1 MKTEKILE
9 MMNKV
14 IGCMTAEERADMEL
28 YTNAVGKKLTTDTFT
43 DGTFINTTSFAI
55 AEVMRVLKIE
65 LAKEQEKATG
75 TSKQATVIKA
85 VIKATEKRMHR
96 EFYSHIVDGKQYV
109 CDGFRL
115 FAFNQICESVPIDKE
130 SKSSYAEILNDR
142 MRQENIGELTLPS
155 RGKLAAYVKAE
166 KARLKVVQKE
176 VNINDIPYNFGEGLP
191 MVSAELMLSVM
202 DGISNG
208 KWYYNGTKTPVLIIG
223 ENGNAL
229 LMPMNKKG
237 MTMEDKATEL

>member
-1 MKTEKILE
+1 METETMIE

-14 IGCMTAEERADMEL
+14 ISCMTEEEKQDMEM
-28 YTNAVGKKLTTDTFT
+28 YMDKIGKKLTTKTFT
-43 DGTFINTTSFAI
+43 DACYMCMLPNVVGEI
-55 AEVMRVLKIE
+55 MRVLTIE

-85 VIKATEKRMHR
+85 VIKAAEKRNHR

-115 FAFNQICESVPIDKE
+115 FAFNQICESVPIEEKE
-130 SKSSYAEILNDR
+130 KSSYADILKKR
-142 MRQENIGELTLPS
+142 MEQENTGELTLPS

-166 KARLKVVQKE
+166 KARLKPAKQMPLTG
-176 VNINDIPYNFGEGLP
+176 IPYNFGEGLP

-202 DGISNG
+202 DGIKNG
-208 KWYYNGTKTPVLIIG
+208 RWYYNGTRTPILIIG
-223 ENGNAL
+223 ENGTAL
-229 LMPMNKKG
+229 LMPIDKKG
-237 MTMEDKATEL
+237 MTTEDKTTEL